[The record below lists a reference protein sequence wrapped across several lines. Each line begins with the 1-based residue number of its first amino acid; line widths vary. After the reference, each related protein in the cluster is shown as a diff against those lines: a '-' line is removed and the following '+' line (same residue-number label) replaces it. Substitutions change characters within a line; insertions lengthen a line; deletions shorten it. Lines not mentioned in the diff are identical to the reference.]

1 MNTNLAA
8 HLALCG
14 VALIYGANYVIAKEA
29 MSSGVLS
36 PQGFIVLRVVFGSI
50 AFALLHRLYVRETL
64 HRSDM
69 LYTAV
74 CGLFGITINQLCF
87 FQGLE
92 LTSPM
97 HASLIM
103 ITTPIIVLVGSLFIL
118 KTKATLRQLAGILLG
133 LVGAVLLIRSAGTT
147 DAVSSLVG
155 DLYILTN
162 AISYALYLIL
172 AKRLLDKYHPYTV
185 LRWVFFFGMLFV
197 LPFGA
202 DYVLRMDLQ
211 ALTPSHW
218 AAVGYVLVFTT
229 FLAYLLNGYALSKI
243 QPSTVSFYIYFQP
256 LIASLISIGLG
267 QDSLDIVK
275 IQAALFLFAAVYLV
289 LTRKVSSRT

>member
-1 MNTNLAA
+1 MNTRLIA

-29 MSSGVLS
+29 MSSGVLT
-36 PQGFIVLRVVFGSI
+36 PQGFIVLRVVFGSV
-50 AFALLHRLYVRETL
+50 AFAVLHEVYVKERL
-64 HRSDM
+64 HKSDM

-74 CGLFGITINQLCF
+74 CGLFGIAINQLCF

-103 ITTPIIVLVGSLFIL
+103 ITSPIIVLVGSLFIL
-118 KTKATLRQLAGILLG
+118 KTKATLRQVAGILLG

-147 DAVSSLVG
+147 DKVSSLVG

-162 AISYALYLIL
+162 ATSYALYLIL

-185 LRWVFFFGMLFV
+185 LRWVFLFGMLFV
-197 LPFGA
+197 LPFGL
-202 DYVLRMDLQ
+202 DDIWQLDVQ
-211 ALTPSHW
+211 ALSTSHW
-218 AAVGYVLVFTT
+218 AAIAYVLVFTT
-229 FLAYLLNGYALSKI
+229 FLAYLFNGYALSKI

-267 QDSLDIVK
+267 QDTIDAAKV
-275 IQAALFLFAAVYLV
+275 QAALFLFAGVYLV
-289 LTRKVSSRT
+289 LTRKTSSKA